1 VHADAHAQVCNT
13 HAYIY
18 THYAPTHPR
27 LTRQKTSSN
36 RRGGWQGTGIN
47 ILRSFRALRLLNA
60 VHSIRQLMLAATAC
74 AGTVLSSFGLF
85 MIFVV
90 GYAVMGVPVF
100 HDVKRAKGLTRQAN
114 MDTVKEAIQILIRT
128 AGGEDWPSLMYDLS
142 VQPPQCTMPPNQSW
156 IEFYQERISSPGL
169 IRGDCGSNFAYPYFI
184 LFSFVCK
191 FAFMPLFAASMVSTF
206 LQHVGQ
212 QGVLTN
218 NDLVLYTRIWE
229 ELDKKKTG
237 SLAVWKLKALLDRLH
252 TAGSA
257 VSFDTVRMPDRVE
270 KARLVLK
277 KIQSSGPTFLD
288 RADAHTPGVP
298 LETARGAD
306 ALAHKSAE
314 DTDQVAASVG
324 ATCRAFAQRDKE
336 TEEAAQCT
344 TLRRTRMV
352 MSFDEVLIMLV
363 VMKFFEEAVNEL
375 EQTHAHDRHRE
386 ASTVG
391 VVREWARVANAQS
404 VRMMLFRQSGGAL
417 PSPCLCVSIS
427 PCEHAVCISGNATAA
442 FASIRTATATR
453 NLALRGYWHW
463 QPEGVHV
470 CK

>member
-1 VHADAHAQVCNT
+1 
-13 HAYIY
+13 
-18 THYAPTHPR
+18 
-27 LTRQKTSSN
+27 
-36 RRGGWQGTGIN
+36 
-47 ILRSFRALRLLNA
+47 
-60 VHSIRQLMLAATAC
+60 
-74 AGTVLSSFGLF
+74 

-218 NDLVLYTRIWE
+218 NDVVLYTRIWE

-237 SLAVWKLKALLDRLH
+237 SLAVWKLKVLLDRLH
-252 TAGSA
+252 AAGSA

-288 RADAHTPGVP
+288 RAEAHKPGVP
-298 LETARGAD
+298 LKTARGAD
-306 ALAHKSAE
+306 AMAHKSAE
-314 DTDQVAASVG
+314 DTDPVAASVG
-324 ATCRAFAQRDKE
+324 ATYRAFAQRDKE
-336 TEEAAQCT
+336 TEEAAQCK
-344 TLRRTRMV
+344 TLRRTLMV
-352 MSFDEVLIMLV
+352 MSFDEVLTMLV

-375 EQTHAHDRHRE
+375 EQTHAHDRHGE

-391 VVREWARVANAQS
+391 IVREWARVANAQS

-417 PSPCLCVSIS
+417 PSQCLCVSMS

-442 FASIRTATATR
+442 FASIQTAAATR
-453 NLALRGYWHW
+453 NLALPGYWHW
-463 QPEGVHV
+463 QPEGVQMNLVGGVSHGLLPARPFAPSLASMLWRV
-470 CK
+470 LVSVECH

>member
-1 VHADAHAQVCNT
+1 
-13 HAYIY
+13 
-18 THYAPTHPR
+18 
-27 LTRQKTSSN
+27 
-36 RRGGWQGTGIN
+36 
-47 ILRSFRALRLLNA
+47 
-60 VHSIRQLMLAATAC
+60 MLAATAC
-74 AGTVLSSFGLF
+74 AGTVLF

-218 NDLVLYTRIWE
+218 NDVVLYTRIWE

-252 TAGSA
+252 AAGSA
-257 VSFDTVRMPDRVE
+257 VSFDTVRLPDRVE

-277 KIQSSGPTFLD
+277 KIQSSGPTFFD
-288 RADAHTPGVP
+288 RADAHKHGVAM
-298 LETARGAD
+298 ETAGGPD
-306 ALAHKSAE
+306 TLAHKSAE
-314 DTDQVAASVG
+314 DTDQEAASVR
-324 ATCRAFAQRDKE
+324 ATYRAFAQRDKE
-336 TEEAAQCT
+336 MEQAAQCT
-344 TLRRTRMV
+344 ASRRTRMV
-352 MSFDEVLIMLV
+352 MSFDEVLTMLV
-363 VMKFFEEAVNEL
+363 VMKFFEEAVKEL
-375 EQTHAHDRHRE
+375 EQAHAHERHGE
-386 ASTVG
+386 ASPVS

-404 VRMMLFRQSGGAL
+404 VRMMLFRQSGGAPL
-417 PSPCLCVSIS
+417 SLCLSVS
-427 PCEHAVCISGNATAA
+427 V
-442 FASIRTATATR
+442 
-453 NLALRGYWHW
+453 
-463 QPEGVHV
+463 
-470 CK
+470 